1 VIEETAIVVAVEG
14 QTIWV
19 ETQRQTACGQC
30 AANKGCGSAVWQKV
44 LGKKRNI
51 LPVTGDLPVNVGD
64 KVIIGVNEDS
74 LVKGSIAVYAVPVVS
89 MIAFAVMGETLA
101 TNTLSINSDLLSVT
115 GAFVGLLVSIGVL
128 RWYSRRASNNA
139 RYQPELLRHVQ
150 QAGIDPMRSDTSILT

>member
-89 MIAFAVMGETLA
+89 MIAFAVMRLIHCQSTQ
-101 TNTLSINSDLLSVT
+101 IC
-115 GAFVGLLVSIGVL
+115 
-128 RWYSRRASNNA
+128 
-139 RYQPELLRHVQ
+139 
-150 QAGIDPMRSDTSILT
+150 

>member
-1 VIEETAIVVAVEG
+1 
-14 QTIWV
+14 
-19 ETQRQTACGQC
+19 
-30 AANKGCGSAVWQKV
+30 
-44 LGKKRNI
+44 
-51 LPVTGDLPVNVGD
+51 
-64 KVIIGVNEDS
+64 
-74 LVKGSIAVYAVPVVS
+74 